1 MTVALIGGLVALI
14 LLFVD
19 LLTKAMAFAVQVHQ
33 PDMFLGI
40 VRLDCVMNSG
50 IAWSG
55 FGENPPAM
63 VAITVLT
70 GFMAVGIVALFFTY
84 FKHNTPA
91 RMALAAIEAGAIGNF
106 IDRVILGAVRD
117 FIEVDLLLPHYTC
130 NFADMCIVL
139 GAVALIFII
148 LFIGKEAAFPLT
160 KKWREEAK
168 REEALR
174 HEKKAKKAKK

>member
-1 MTVALIGGLVALI
+1 I

-19 LLTKAMAFAVQVHQ
+19 LLTKAIAFAVQVHQ

-40 VRLDCVMNSG
+40 VKLDCVMNPG
-50 IAWSG
+50 IAWG
-55 FGENPPAM
+55 VLGENPPAM

-70 GFMAVGIVALFFTY
+70 GFMAVGIAVLFFTY

-106 IDRVILGAVRD
+106 IDRVYFEDGVRD
-117 FIEVDLLLPHYTC
+117 FIEVDFLLPHYTC

-139 GAVALIFII
+139 GAIALIFII
-148 LFIGKEAAFPLT
+148 LFIGKESAFPLT